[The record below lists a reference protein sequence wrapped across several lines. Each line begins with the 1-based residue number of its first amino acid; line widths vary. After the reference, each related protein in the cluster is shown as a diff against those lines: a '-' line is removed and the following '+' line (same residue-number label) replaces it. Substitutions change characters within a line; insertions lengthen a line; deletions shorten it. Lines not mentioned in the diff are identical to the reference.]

1 MKAKK
6 TIKVIFI
13 ILLAAVIILAGVAML
28 FKFFGK
34 KHILDG
40 PGMIN
45 TREGELTGL
54 CYSCGG
60 GMDGEYT
67 MYRLTE
73 QADRTV
79 LFEYEYT
86 PPLVHET
93 TESKSCVLPE
103 GTLDPFRLIC
113 RNTQCLINAAYGKE
127 REEQLLD
134 APTTNITF
142 YLGDTEVTI
151 VTMHDS
157 YDYPESCNGVFSDI
171 VKQFKQLLET
181 AEQ

>member
-1 MKAKK
+1 MKTKK
-6 TIKVIFI
+6 IIRTILVV
-13 ILLAAVIILAGVAML
+13 LLAAALVLAGVAML

-54 CYSCGG
+54 CYSCTG
-60 GMDGEYT
+60 GMDGEYI

-93 TESKSCVLPE
+93 TVSESYILPE
-103 GTLDPFRLIC
+103 GSLDPFRIIC
-113 RNTQCLINAAYGKE
+113 RDTECLINAGYGKE
-127 REEQLLD
+127 KEEQLLD

-142 YLGDTEVTI
+142 YLGDAE
-151 VTMHDS
+151 VTMHDN
-157 YDYPESCNGVFSDI
+157 YDYPEKCRGVFGYVI
-171 VKQFKQLLET
+171 IQLKQLRET

>member
-1 MKAKK
+1 MKVTKI
-6 TIKVIFI
+6 IKI
-13 ILLAAVIILAGVAML
+13 ILIVLLAAVIVLAGVSMF

-54 CYSCGG
+54 YYSCGG

-79 LFEYEYT
+79 LLEYAYC
-86 PPLVHET
+86 PAPSDET
-93 TESKSCVLPE
+93 VEISKTLPE
-103 GTLDPFRLIC
+103 STLDPFRLIC
-113 RNTQCLINAAYGKE
+113 RDTRCLIMADYGKP
-127 REEQLLD
+127 REVQMLD
-134 APTTNITF
+134 AAVTNISF
-142 YLGDTEVTI
+142 YLGKEKVCIYGT
-151 VTMHDS
+151 
-157 YDYPESCNGVFSDI
+157 YDYPESCNSLFSD
-171 VKQFKQLLET
+171 VLAQLEKLAET
-181 AEQ
+181 EE

>member
-1 MKAKK
+1 MKITKILK
-6 TIKVIFI
+6 I
-13 ILLAAVIILAGVAML
+13 ILIVLLVAVIVLVGVAMFFKL
-28 FKFFGK
+28 FAK

-93 TESKSCVLPE
+93 TVSESCVLPE
-103 GTLDPFRLIC
+103 GTLDPFRIIC
-113 RNTQCLINAAYGKE
+113 RDTRCLIDAAYGKE
-127 REEQLLD
+127 QKEQLLD
-134 APTTNITF
+134 APSANITF
-142 YLGDTEVTI
+142 YLGDDI
-151 VTMHDS
+151 IQMHDN
-157 YDYPESCNGVFSDI
+157 YDYPENCSGVFSN
-171 VKQFKQLLET
+171 VVTQLKQLLET
-181 AEQ
+181 AQQ